1 MSGSE
6 YPTLG
11 MAIPTYFS
19 VTQHTK
25 SAISANTGF
34 RSTHTM
40 NFAKSVL
47 LKLTEYEGNV
57 NNKIT
62 RIATALDPRVKS
74 FLPALSITQASIEEE
89 IRMEFDY
96 TDQSIYDA
104 EQGRSASTSASSSS
118 AKPSATATDMSSL
131 MAALQVPSGPVQG
144 SSWETLE
151 SELKRWFAH
160 QPMSMQQSSREVCM
174 WFQVNKQLYPRIEV
188 MARDY
193 VGVASTSV
201 PSEAAFSRAG
211 AAIRKRRARL
221 DDNAVSAI
229 CELQSFLAFNQHQQ

>member
-47 LKLTEYEGNV
+47 LKLTEYDGNV